1 MSERKKLD
9 AILLGIVGAFFFAF
23 TFILNRS
30 MSLGSGYWMYSA
42 ILRYVFTLPI
52 LFAAVEATQC
62 GEVVFTL
69 LLGIVIL
76 RDDAPS
82 LTGWIGI
89 AVIVLGMLLTSLV
102 KDEKE

>member
-9 AILLGIVGAFFFAF
+9 SILLGIVGAFFFAF

-30 MSLGSGYWMYSA
+30 MSLGDGYWIYSA

-52 LFAAVEATQC
+52 LLAAVEATQC

-89 AVIVLGMLLTSLV
+89 AVIELGMLLTSLV
-102 KDEKE
+102 KDAKE